1 MKHIKL
7 MADYDC
13 HPLWDMTSGKYG
25 DVSPDE
31 LPISKKLQSR
41 ISEWA
46 AEYNETLDRENPENS
61 GFASEE
67 LEHEFKKEGALIAD
81 LLQTELDSDYRVTSQ
96 I

>member
-13 HPLWDMTSGKYG
+13 HPLWNMTSEKYG
-25 DVSPDE
+25 DISPDE

-41 ISEWA
+41 LLEWA
-46 AEYNETLDRENPENS
+46 AKYNDTLNRENPAHS

-67 LEHEFKKEGALIAD
+67 QEYEFKKEGALIAD
-81 LLQTELDSDYRVTSQ
+81 LLQTELGPDYIVTSQ